1 MKTKVI
7 ILGGGVAGM
16 SAAHELGERG
26 YDVSVYEMKR
36 LPGGKA
42 RSMPVPGS
50 GKDGRSDLPGEH
62 GFRFFPR
69 FYKHI
74 IDTMKRIPYGDGRHV
89 ADNLTEGTRLG
100 LARTDGPPVEF
111 LTEFPSSFS
120 DLKDLFKSLFD
131 NDLGLTEA
139 EVEHYLSRIWQVM
152 TSCDERREEE
162 YQNTPWWSF
171 INADEQSEN
180 FRRVFAGMTRILVAA
195 KAREANTCTVGTV
208 GAQIMLDMVLPGG
221 SADRLLDGP
230 TNEVWLHPWLTYLR
244 HLGVDYHLNAKV
256 EAISCTDGII
266 TGATITEDGVTKEVH
281 GDFYIC
287 ALPVEVMA
295 PLVTGEMLQAD
306 PTLAGI
312 KLLSD
317 DVEWMNGIQFYF
329 KEDVPM
335 IHGHM
340 IYMDSPWALT
350 SVSQAQFWPDFPMSQ
365 YGDGTVR
372 GVLSVDV
379 SDWEAPG
386 LLYGKPA
393 KNCTKEEIME
403 EVWHQLKLSLNAAG
417 QEVLRDDNLHSW
429 FLDED
434 IHMPNPAGSLV
445 NLEPL
450 LVNKV
455 YTRELRPN
463 AYTRIPNL
471 LLASDYVRTNTDLA
485 TMEGANEAARRAVN
499 VILERT
505 ESSAPFCKIWDM
517 YDFDLLALQR
527 HHDKKRFEKG
537 LPWDG
542 TIFSPVGS

>member
-1 MKTKVI
+1 MKTKII

-16 SAAHELGERG
+16 SAAHELSERG
-26 YDVSVYEMKR
+26 FDVSVYEMKR

-42 RSMPVPGS
+42 RSMPVPDS
-50 GKDGRSDLPGEH
+50 GTEGRYDLPGEH

-74 IDTMKRIPYGDGRHV
+74 IDTMKRIPYGDGYV

-111 LTEFPSSFS
+111 LTEFPTSLT
-120 DLKDLFKSLFD
+120 DLKDLFRSLFD
-131 NDLGLTEA
+131 NNLGLTEA
-139 EVEHYLSRIWQVM
+139 EVEHYVSRIWQVM
-152 TSCDERREEE
+152 TSCDERRVEE

-171 INADEQSEN
+171 IDAEEQSPN
-180 FRRVFAGMTRILVAA
+180 FQRVFAGMTRILVAA
-195 KAREANTCTVGTV
+195 KAKEANTCTVGKV
-208 GAQIMLDMVLPGG
+208 GAQIMLDMVRPGG

-230 TNEVWLHPWLTYLR
+230 TNEVWLHPWLSYLR
-244 HLGVDYHLNAKV
+244 HMGVDYHLNAKV
-256 EAISCTDGII
+256 EAISCENGVI
-266 TGATITEDGVTKEVH
+266 TGATITQNGIAEEVH
-281 GDFYIC
+281 GDYYIC
-287 ALPVEVMA
+287 SLPVEVMA
-295 PLVTGEMLQAD
+295 PLVTPAMLQTD

-329 KEDVPM
+329 KEDVPL

-350 SVSQAQFWPDFPMSQ
+350 SISQAQFWPDFPLSG
-365 YGDGTVR
+365 YGDGQVR

-386 LLYGKPA
+386 PVYGKSA
-393 KNCTKEEIME
+393 KTCTKEEIMQ
-403 EVWHQLKLSLNAAG
+403 EVWFQLKQSLNVSG
-417 QEVLRDDNLHSW
+417 QEVLTDDNLHSW

-434 IHMPNPAGSLV
+434 IHMPNPWGAST

-455 YTRELRPN
+455 YTWELRPN

-471 LLASDYVRTNTDLA
+471 LLAADYVKTNTDLA

-499 VILERT
+499 EILQRT
-505 ESSAPFCKIWDM
+505 ASDARPCRIWDM
-517 YDFDLLALQR
+517 YDFDFLALQR

-542 TIFSPVGS
+542 SIFSPIGS

>member
-26 YDVSVYEMKR
+26 FDVSVYEMKR

-50 GKDGRSDLPGEH
+50 GTEGRADLPGEH

-74 IDTMKRIPYGDGRHV
+74 IDTMKRIPYGDDGYV

-100 LARTDGPPVEF
+100 LARKDGLPVEF

-152 TSCDERREEE
+152 TSCDERRAEE

-171 INADEQSEN
+171 INADEQSDN
-180 FRRVFAGMTRILVAA
+180 FKRVFAGLTRILVAA
-195 KAREANTCTVGTV
+195 KAKEANTCTVGTV
-208 GAQIMLDMVLPGG
+208 GAQIMMDMVLPGG

-256 EAISCTDGII
+256 EAVTCTDGRI
-266 TGATITEDGVTKEVH
+266 TGATITEDGLTREVQ
-281 GDFYIC
+281 GDYYIC

-295 PLVTGEMLQAD
+295 RLVSPEMLQAD

-329 KEDVPM
+329 KEDVPI

-350 SVSQAQFWPDFPMSQ
+350 SVSQAQFWPEFPMSE
-365 YGDGTVR
+365 YGDGTVQ

-386 LLYGKPA
+386 PLYGKPA
-393 KNCTKEEIME
+393 KNCTKEEIKE
-403 EVWHQLKLSLNAAG
+403 EVWYQLKLSLNAAG
-417 QEVLRDDNLHSW
+417 QEILRDDNLHSW

-434 IHMPNPAGSLV
+434 IHMPNPAGTLV

-499 VILERT
+499 NILEKT
-505 ESSAPFCKIWDM
+505 ESKAKFCKIWDM
-517 YDFDLLALQR
+517 YEFPPLALQR
-527 HHDKKRFEKG
+527 HHDKKRYEKG

-542 TIFSPVGS
+542 SIFSPVGR